1 MYESFY
7 KLSAPP
13 FQLNPDPAFFYGSR
27 EHAAA
32 ISYMRYAVYQ
42 GEGFLVV
49 TGDIGAGKT
58 TLVQALVEELDPR
71 KVVAA
76 QIVSTMLDAD
86 DLLRTVATAFG
97 LPAVGVDKA
106 QLLAYIET
114 YLTSLVIEK
123 KRALL
128 LVDEAQNLSM
138 RAMEELRM
146 LSNFQFGARGLLQ
159 SFLVGQPELR
169 SLLQSPKLDQLRQRV
184 IASFHLR
191 PLDSDETRHYIEHRL
206 RHVGWN
212 GDPAFTSG
220 LYDVVFDATAGVP
233 RSINAFCN
241 RLLLAGLL
249 GEKHILDE
257 ADGLAVMNEMKVEL
271 GPAYVRPPEAEPA
284 GGAQSVA
291 ATPRVTQLN
300 RIESTVNA
308 TLELLRTMVDPPP
321 ERRKG
326 QRTGNA
332 R

>member
-13 FQLNPDPAFFYGSR
+13 FQLNPDPAFFYGSK

-42 GEGFLVV
+42 AEGFLVV

-58 TLVQALVEELDPR
+58 TLVQALFEELDPR

-76 QIVSTMLDAD
+76 QIVSTLLDAD
-86 DLLRTVATAFG
+86 DLLRAVATAFG

-159 SFLVGQPELR
+159 SFLIGQPELR

-212 GDPAFTSG
+212 GDPAFTSS
-220 LYDVVFDATAGVP
+220 LYDVVFDATGGVP

-241 RLLLAGLL
+241 RLMLAGLL
-249 GEKHILDE
+249 AEKHVLDE

-271 GPAYVRPPEAEPA
+271 GPAYVRPPAAEPA
-284 GGAQSVA
+284 DPAQSVA

-300 RIESTVNA
+300 RIESTVTA
-308 TLELLRTMVDPPP
+308 TLELLRTMIDPPP
-321 ERRKG
+321 ERRKSRSG
-326 QRTGNA
+326 SA